1 MWDIFRKH
9 HYLSNDFNKSAKLYL
24 IFWDNVLVAMN
35 SILNVPNGNVKNMFR
50 SHRLVVLPDFQ
61 GLGIGTKINDFFG
74 RYYLDHGL
82 RYCMR
87 TTHMKLINYMKN
99 NINWIPTTNN
109 NKNNV
114 TRCEHNM
121 KYANL
126 MHNQK
131 MLERICG
138 SYEYVGPNYN
148 NKKIIIIKEL
158 NKLEEQKLIDYLT
171 ELKKNHYIIIAHGTT
186 QTKDNVDYIAQS
198 LGIIVDPLYIKKNG
212 QLNIKSKYKG
222 LKCWEKEQNES
233 INSL

>member
-9 HYLSNDFNKSAKLYL
+9 HYLSREFNKAAKLFL
-24 IFWDNVLVAMN
+24 IYWNDTLVAMN
-35 SILNVPNGNVKNMFR
+35 SILNVPNGNIKNMYR

-74 RYYLDHGL
+74 KYYLNKGL

-87 TTHMKLINYMKN
+87 TTHLKLINHMLNDKN
-99 NINWIPTTNN
+99 WHPTTNN

-114 TRCEHNM
+114 TRAIHNM

-126 MHNQK
+126 MTDQK
-131 MLERICG
+131 MLERICA

-148 NKKIIIIKEL
+148 NKKLIIVENLDKNREKEFY
-158 NKLEEQKLIDYLT
+158 DYLLN
-171 ELKKNHYIIIAHGTT
+171 LKPNYYITVAHGTT
-186 QTKDNVDYIAQS
+186 QTKDNVDTICQE

-212 QLNIKSKYKG
+212 KLNKKSKYENIIP
-222 LKCWEKEQNES
+222 WEDKT
-233 INSL
+233 